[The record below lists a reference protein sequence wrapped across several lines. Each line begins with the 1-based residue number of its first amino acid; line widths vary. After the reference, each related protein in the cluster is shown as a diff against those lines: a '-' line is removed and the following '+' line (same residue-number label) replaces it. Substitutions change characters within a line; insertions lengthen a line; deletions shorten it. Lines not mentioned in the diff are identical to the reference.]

1 MIEIKLS
8 GITRLDNARYAAGG
22 GADYLGFVQD
32 SDNPRYIRPAS
43 IREITDWVH
52 GLVSVGQFTNVDAD
66 TINET
71 ADKAGFEMIQLDGH
85 ESPELIDAL
94 SLPVIKTIPVRHD
107 ASFEQFIAL
116 FERYEKAD
124 YIRLDTSGTVF
135 WGKDDGP
142 SLNWRL
148 LRELAQERPIFI
160 AGDIDADNLEQT
172 VTAIQPY
179 GIDISTSLESA
190 PGVMDFERLEQFL
203 DAVQD
208 LRS

>member
-32 SDNPRYIRPAS
+32 TDNPRYIRPAS

-52 GLVSVGQFTNVDAD
+52 GLVSVGQFTNADAD
-66 TINET
+66 TINQT
-71 ADKAGFEMIQLDGH
+71 AASAGFEMIQLDGH
-85 ESPELIDAL
+85 EPPELIEAL
-94 SLPVIKTIPVRHD
+94 DLPVIKTIPVRHD

-116 FERYEKAD
+116 FQRYETAA
-124 YIRLDTSGTVF
+124 YIRLDTHETVL
-135 WGKDDGP
+135 WGNNDGP

-148 LRELAQERPIFI
+148 LRELAAERPIFL
-160 AGDIDADNLEQT
+160 AGAFDATNLKQAIET
-172 VTAIQPY
+172 IQPF
-179 GIDISTSLESA
+179 GIDVSSSLEFE
-190 PGVMDFERLEQFL
+190 PGILDFDRLEQFL
-203 DAVQD
+203 NAVQD